1 MNDERPG
8 DERWRDPIVEEVRAA
23 RQTLFAAAG
32 NDIFEFCRRL
42 REEQASSGHPVVTL
56 ARPSNRAEPGEAA

>member
-23 RQTLFAAAG
+23 RQALFAAAG
-32 NDIFEFCRRL
+32 DDIFEFCRRL
-42 REEQASSGHPVVTL
+42 REEQASSGNPVVNL

>member
-1 MNDERPG
+1 MNDERSG

-23 RQTLFAAAG
+23 RQALFAAAG
-32 NDIFEFCRRL
+32 DDIFEFCRRL

-56 ARPSNRAEPGEAA
+56 ARSSKQAEPGEAA

>member
-1 MNDERPG
+1 MNDERPD

-23 RQTLFAAAG
+23 RRALFAAAG
-32 NDIFEFCRRL
+32 DDIFEFCRRL

-56 ARPSNRAEPGEAA
+56 ARPSERAKRGEAA